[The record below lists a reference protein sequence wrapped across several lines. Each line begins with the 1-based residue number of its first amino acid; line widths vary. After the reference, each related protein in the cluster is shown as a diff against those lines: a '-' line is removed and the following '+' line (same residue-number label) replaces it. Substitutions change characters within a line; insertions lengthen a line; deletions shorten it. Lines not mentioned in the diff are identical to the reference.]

1 MRQLTITYGALAMD
15 GGSVSLRATDAAGR
29 TLRIL
34 LEWSIEAQRAGAT
47 FLTIDGA
54 RIQPGGEDEMQWI
67 ESLRSARIEYRDASP
82 VTSPPPPCS
91 QPRVIL
97 APDAKAYLEAEGPE
111 AALSV
116 LRDDLLRKLES
127 PLHRRRTETSDK
139 PLQSR
144 PLPLP

>member
-29 TLRIL
+29 ALRIL

-67 ESLRSARIEYRDASP
+67 ESLRSARIEYGDASP
-82 VTSPPPPCS
+82 ETSPRPP
-91 QPRVIL
+91 RIIL
-97 APDAKAYLEAEGPE
+97 APDAKAYLEAEGPQE
-111 AALSV
+111 ALSV
-116 LRDDLLRKLES
+116 LRDDLLHKLES